1 MIQFGGRDTSFLY
14 GRIHWWMSK
23 KIGRG
28 GVFYREFTK
37 LNGFTDFTILSV
49 VHTHYLMLG
58 MVFFLLLVVV
68 EKNFH
73 FVDNKVLKYLIFYHI
88 VLILTVFL
96 LTIRGV
102 VQVLSLEVLSVVLSG
117 IGHLILGISMVMVLI
132 SIRNCIKDSFWQY
145 HII

>member
-1 MIQFGGRDTSFLY
+1 MY
-14 GRIHWWMSK
+14 K

-28 GVFYREFTK
+28 GVFYREFT
-37 LNGFTDFTILSV
+37 TLSV

-88 VLILTVFL
+88 VLILTVVML
-96 LTIRGV
+96 VVRGV
-102 VQVLSLEVLSVVLSG
+102 VQVLSLDVSSVVLFG
-117 IGHLILGISMVMVLI
+117 IAHLILGISMVLVLF
-132 SIRNCIKDSFWQY
+132 SIGNCIKDSF
-145 HII
+145 

>member
-1 MIQFGGRDTSFLY
+1 MEVEIPPSYMGVSIDGCLR
-14 GRIHWWMSK
+14 

-28 GVFYREFTK
+28 GVFYREFT
-37 LNGFTDFTILSV
+37 TLSV

-58 MVFFLLLVVV
+58 MVFCLLLVVV

-102 VQVLSLEVLSVVLSG
+102 VQVLSLDVSSAVLSG
-117 IGHLILGISMVMVLI
+117 IGHLILGISMILVLI
-132 SIRNCIKDSFWQY
+132 SIRNCIKDSF
-145 HII
+145 